1 MTGYVSPGRESSA
14 VAHGRTQARTCPQ
27 KWNKRHQRSSSVGN
41 LLGMRFLRLEDVA
54 EELNVK
60 LPQVRALVKSGE
72 LPAIQIGGRGMWR
85 VERVELENYI
95 QRRYAEAREEIARE
109 PK

>member
-1 MTGYVSPGRESSA
+1 
-14 VAHGRTQARTCPQ
+14 
-27 KWNKRHQRSSSVGN
+27 
-41 LLGMRFLRLEDVA
+41 MRFLRLEDVA

-85 VERVELENYI
+85 VERVALENYI
-95 QRRYAEAREEIARE
+95 QERYAQAREDIANE
-109 PK
+109 TQS

>member
-1 MTGYVSPGRESSA
+1 
-14 VAHGRTQARTCPQ
+14 
-27 KWNKRHQRSSSVGN
+27 
-41 LLGMRFLRLEDVA
+41 MRFLRLEDVA

-60 LPQVRALVKSGE
+60 LPQVRALVKSGD

-95 QRRYAEAREEIARE
+95 QRRYAEAREELARE
-109 PK
+109 NKQP

>member
-1 MTGYVSPGRESSA
+1 M
-14 VAHGRTQARTCPQ
+14 
-27 KWNKRHQRSSSVGN
+27 
-41 LLGMRFLRLEDVA
+41 EDVA

-85 VERVELENYI
+85 VERVALENYI
-95 QRRYAEAREEIARE
+95 QERYAQARDDIANE
-109 PK
+109 SQN

>member
-1 MTGYVSPGRESSA
+1 
-14 VAHGRTQARTCPQ
+14 
-27 KWNKRHQRSSSVGN
+27 
-41 LLGMRFLRLEDVA
+41 MRFLRLEDVA

-85 VERVELENYI
+85 VERVALENYI
-95 QRRYAEAREEIARE
+95 EERYAQARSDIANE
-109 PK
+109 SQA

>member
-1 MTGYVSPGRESSA
+1 M
-14 VAHGRTQARTCPQ
+14 
-27 KWNKRHQRSSSVGN
+27 
-41 LLGMRFLRLEDVA
+41 EDVA

-85 VERVELENYI
+85 VERVALENYI
-95 QRRYAEAREEIARE
+95 QERYAQARDDIANE
-109 PK
+109 SQS

>member
-1 MTGYVSPGRESSA
+1 
-14 VAHGRTQARTCPQ
+14 
-27 KWNKRHQRSSSVGN
+27 
-41 LLGMRFLRLEDVA
+41 MRFLRLEDVA

-85 VERVELENYI
+85 VERVALENYI
-95 QRRYAEAREEIARE
+95 QERYAQAREDIANE
-109 PK
+109 THS

>member
-1 MTGYVSPGRESSA
+1 
-14 VAHGRTQARTCPQ
+14 
-27 KWNKRHQRSSSVGN
+27 
-41 LLGMRFLRLEDVA
+41 LEDVA

-85 VERVELENYI
+85 VERVALENYI
-95 QRRYAEAREEIARE
+95 QERYAQAREDIANE
-109 PK
+109 TQS

>member
-1 MTGYVSPGRESSA
+1 M
-14 VAHGRTQARTCPQ
+14 
-27 KWNKRHQRSSSVGN
+27 
-41 LLGMRFLRLEDVA
+41 EDVA

-60 LPQVRALVKSGE
+60 LPQVRSLVKSGE

-95 QRRYAEAREEIARE
+95 QRRYSEAREEIAKGLGE
-109 PK
+109 D

>member
-1 MTGYVSPGRESSA
+1 
-14 VAHGRTQARTCPQ
+14 
-27 KWNKRHQRSSSVGN
+27 
-41 LLGMRFLRLEDVA
+41 MRFLRLEDVA

-95 QRRYAEAREEIARE
+95 QRRYAEAREDLAGGT
-109 PK
+109 K

>member
-1 MTGYVSPGRESSA
+1 
-14 VAHGRTQARTCPQ
+14 
-27 KWNKRHQRSSSVGN
+27 
-41 LLGMRFLRLEDVA
+41 MRFLRLEDVA

-85 VERVELENYI
+85 VERVALENYI
-95 QRRYAEAREEIARE
+95 QERYAQSREDIANE
-109 PK
+109 THS

>member
-1 MTGYVSPGRESSA
+1 M
-14 VAHGRTQARTCPQ
+14 
-27 KWNKRHQRSSSVGN
+27 
-41 LLGMRFLRLEDVA
+41 EDVA

-85 VERVELENYI
+85 VERVALETYI
-95 QRRYAEAREEIARE
+95 QERYAQAREDIENE
-109 PK
+109 THS

>member
-1 MTGYVSPGRESSA
+1 
-14 VAHGRTQARTCPQ
+14 
-27 KWNKRHQRSSSVGN
+27 
-41 LLGMRFLRLEDVA
+41 MRFMRLEDVA

-95 QRRYAEAREEIARE
+95 QQRYVQAREEITNDSTLRAE
-109 PK
+109 

>member
-1 MTGYVSPGRESSA
+1 
-14 VAHGRTQARTCPQ
+14 
-27 KWNKRHQRSSSVGN
+27 
-41 LLGMRFLRLEDVA
+41 MRFLRLEDVA

-95 QRRYAEAREEIARE
+95 QRRYAEAREDVARE
-109 PK
+109 TK

>member
-1 MTGYVSPGRESSA
+1 
-14 VAHGRTQARTCPQ
+14 
-27 KWNKRHQRSSSVGN
+27 
-41 LLGMRFLRLEDVA
+41 MRFLRLEDVA

-85 VERVELENYI
+85 VERVALENYI
-95 QRRYAEAREEIARE
+95 QERYAQAREDIANE
-109 PK
+109 PHS

>member
-1 MTGYVSPGRESSA
+1 MIL
-14 VAHGRTQARTCPQ
+14 
-27 KWNKRHQRSSSVGN
+27 NRSN
-41 LLGMRFLRLEDVA
+41 LSDMRFLRLEDVA

-95 QRRYAEAREEIARE
+95 QHRYAQAREEVSGDID
-109 PK
+109 

>member
-1 MTGYVSPGRESSA
+1 MLV
-14 VAHGRTQARTCPQ
+14 
-27 KWNKRHQRSSSVGN
+27 
-41 LLGMRFLRLEDVA
+41 MRFLRLEDVA

-95 QRRYAEAREEIARE
+95 QRRYAEAREDVARE
-109 PK
+109 TK

>member
-1 MTGYVSPGRESSA
+1 
-14 VAHGRTQARTCPQ
+14 
-27 KWNKRHQRSSSVGN
+27 
-41 LLGMRFLRLEDVA
+41 MRFLRLEDVA

-85 VERVELENYI
+85 VERVALENYI
-95 QRRYAEAREEIARE
+95 QERYAQAREDIENE
-109 PK
+109 THS

>member
-1 MTGYVSPGRESSA
+1 M
-14 VAHGRTQARTCPQ
+14 
-27 KWNKRHQRSSSVGN
+27 
-41 LLGMRFLRLEDVA
+41 EDVA

-85 VERVELENYI
+85 VERVALENYI
-95 QRRYAEAREEIARE
+95 QERYAQSREDIANE
-109 PK
+109 THS

>member
-1 MTGYVSPGRESSA
+1 
-14 VAHGRTQARTCPQ
+14 
-27 KWNKRHQRSSSVGN
+27 
-41 LLGMRFLRLEDVA
+41 MRFLRLEDVA

-95 QRRYAEAREEIARE
+95 QRRYAEVRDDIARDTR
-109 PK
+109 

>member
-1 MTGYVSPGRESSA
+1 M
-14 VAHGRTQARTCPQ
+14 
-27 KWNKRHQRSSSVGN
+27 
-41 LLGMRFLRLEDVA
+41 A

-85 VERVELENYI
+85 VERVALENYI
-95 QRRYAEAREEIARE
+95 QERYAQAREDIANE
-109 PK
+109 TQS

>member
-1 MTGYVSPGRESSA
+1 M
-14 VAHGRTQARTCPQ
+14 
-27 KWNKRHQRSSSVGN
+27 
-41 LLGMRFLRLEDVA
+41 A

-85 VERVELENYI
+85 VERVALENYI
-95 QRRYAEAREEIARE
+95 EERYAQARSDIANE
-109 PK
+109 SQA

>member
-1 MTGYVSPGRESSA
+1 
-14 VAHGRTQARTCPQ
+14 
-27 KWNKRHQRSSSVGN
+27 
-41 LLGMRFLRLEDVA
+41 MRFLRLEDVA

-60 LPQVRALVKSGE
+60 LPQVRSLVKSGE

-95 QRRYAEAREEIARE
+95 QRRYASAREDLAADEAE
-109 PK
+109 TGS

>member
-1 MTGYVSPGRESSA
+1 
-14 VAHGRTQARTCPQ
+14 
-27 KWNKRHQRSSSVGN
+27 
-41 LLGMRFLRLEDVA
+41 MRFLRLEDVA

-85 VERVELENYI
+85 VERVALENYI
-95 QRRYAEAREEIARE
+95 QERYAQARDDIANE
-109 PK
+109 SQS

>member
-1 MTGYVSPGRESSA
+1 
-14 VAHGRTQARTCPQ
+14 
-27 KWNKRHQRSSSVGN
+27 
-41 LLGMRFLRLEDVA
+41 MRFLRLEDVA

-85 VERVELENYI
+85 VERVALENYI
-95 QRRYAEAREEIARE
+95 EERYAQARNDIANE
-109 PK
+109 SQV

>member
-1 MTGYVSPGRESSA
+1 
-14 VAHGRTQARTCPQ
+14 
-27 KWNKRHQRSSSVGN
+27 
-41 LLGMRFLRLEDVA
+41 MRFLRLEDVA

-85 VERVELENYI
+85 VERVALENYI
-95 QRRYAEAREEIARE
+95 QERYAQARDDIANE
-109 PK
+109 SQN